1 MWLLTTFASALFFTG
16 LYFLLGRKY
25 KLEILSL
32 MLWGGTIMILV
43 DHLMGYKGGQFL
55 ERKTEGLIPDA
66 VLLGLF
72 MLLPVVLL
80 WLVIFLVSLRKGGRS

>member
-1 MWLLTTFASALFFTG
+1 
-16 LYFLLGRKY
+16 
-25 KLEILSL
+25 
-32 MLWGGTIMILV
+32 MIFV